1 MIFFFLMKWLQ
12 YVVLLS
18 FSLAEYVSRRV
29 QIWKSDSEIPG

>member
-1 MIFFFLMKWLQ
+1 MKWLQ

-18 FSLAEYVSRRV
+18 FSLAECVSWGV